1 MKPYPNIT
9 KYFNTVPRTYLL
21 VATIWFG
28 IVFAGSVLVAIVSI
42 ASGDG
47 MSLGSDF
54 GIGFILYS
62 LIHCAVVFLI
72 FFYLYSCQYTLVRAR
87 VGKHLAK
94 TYGYDKGQLENIF
107 AQINQ
112 EIVNPRYGDAMR
124 KKKYCSFFITQN
136 WIIGTDGVM
145 VYRANAVHLSNVR
158 NVAKNVLTRYR
169 KGITY
174 YYHVLEIT
182 DVKNH
187 VYRFYLRDEQYR
199 DQAYDFLVNLL
210 GGRA

>member
-21 VATIWFG
+21 VATVWFG
-28 IVFAGSVLVAIVSI
+28 ILFIGNIAMTIVSI
-42 ASGDG
+42 VSEGGAI
-47 MSLGSDF
+47 LGEGL
-54 GIGFILYS
+54 GIGYILCS
-62 LIHCAVVFLI
+62 LIYCAVVFLM

-94 TYGYDKGQLENIF
+94 MYGYDKSQLENIF
-107 AQINQ
+107 AQINH
-112 EIVNPRYGDAMR
+112 EIVNPRYGDAMK

-145 VYRANAVHLSNVR
+145 IYRANAVHLSNVR

-174 YYHVLEIT
+174 CYHVLEIT

-210 GGRA
+210 SR

>member
-28 IVFAGSVLVAIVSI
+28 IVFIGSVAVAIASI
-42 ASGDG
+42 VFGGGTIPSDDPA
-47 MSLGSDF
+47 LGY
-54 GIGFILYS
+54 IIYS
-62 LIHCAVVFLI
+62 LIYCAAIFLI
-72 FFYLYSCQYTLVRAR
+72 FFYLYSCQFTLVRAR

-94 TYGYDKGQLENIF
+94 TYGYSKEQLENIF

-112 EIVNPRYGDAMR
+112 EIVNPRYADAMK

-145 VYRANAVHLSNVR
+145 IYRANAVHLANVR

-199 DQAYDFLVNLL
+199 DQAYDVLVNLL

>member
-28 IVFAGSVLVAIVSI
+28 IVFIGSVAVAIASIVSGGGTI
-42 ASGDG
+42 PGDDPA
-47 MSLGSDF
+47 LGY
-54 GIGFILYS
+54 IIYS
-62 LIHCAVVFLI
+62 LIYCAVVFLI
-72 FFYLYSCQYTLVRAR
+72 FFYLYSCQFTLVRAR

-94 TYGYDKGQLENIF
+94 TYGYNKEQLENIF
-107 AQINQ
+107 VQINQ

-145 VYRANAVHLSNVR
+145 IYRANAVHLANVC

-182 DVKNH
+182 DVKKH